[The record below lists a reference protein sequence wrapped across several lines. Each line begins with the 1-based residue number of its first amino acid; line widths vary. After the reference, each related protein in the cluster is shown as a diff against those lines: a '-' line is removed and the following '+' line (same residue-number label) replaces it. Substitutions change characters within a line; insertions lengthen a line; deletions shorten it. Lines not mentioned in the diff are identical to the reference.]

1 MPSLTHLRTE
11 QRRVNLSRVRA
22 ALCALSVSLV
32 SAPPRP
38 MKEDQHSPGTA
49 VSPRTS
55 RKVPYF
61 VLFAAIVLLLGGLSY
76 NLLPNSTASR
86 ENLVWM
92 TPQAAARVLQPGKLD
107 VIKFRLLRASSI
119 AWNWYLKGKRQITME
134 SRLYSFSTNASQPK
148 GLPQTV
154 FRNVDGAR
162 CWILSSEEWT
172 NLKREL
178 EGGTGISTMSVS
190 RVTTLEG
197 GQSSV
202 SSGTMKV
209 DSLPKIVGSFFDLL
223 VCVTSTT
230 GSAATIQT
238 NFAMAARVKLR
249 NGGAMVVNG
258 PGRPVAGEANYWY
271 ILSSQAIDRAENPIN
286 L

>member
-1 MPSLTHLRTE
+1 
-11 QRRVNLSRVRA
+11 
-22 ALCALSVSLV
+22 
-32 SAPPRP
+32 
-38 MKEDQHSPGTA
+38 MKEDQHSAGTA

-55 RKVPYF
+55 WKVPYIAF
-61 VLFAAIVLLLGGLSY
+61 VAVVVLLLGALSY
-76 NLLPNSTASR
+76 YLAPNSTPSR

-92 TPQAAARVLQPGKLD
+92 TPQAAVRVLQPSKLD
-107 VIKFRLLRASSI
+107 VIKFRLLRGSAI

-134 SRLYSFSTNASQPK
+134 SRLYSCSTNASQPK

-172 NLKREL
+172 NVKGEL

-190 RVTTLEG
+190 RITTLEG
-197 GQSSV
+197 GQSSM

-230 GSAATIQT
+230 GSPAIIQT
-238 NFAMAARVKLR
+238 NFAMAGRVKLR

-258 PGRPVAGEANYWY
+258 PGSPVAGGTNYWY
-271 ILSSQAIDRAENPIN
+271 ILSSQAIDRAGNPIK

>member
-1 MPSLTHLRTE
+1 
-11 QRRVNLSRVRA
+11 
-22 ALCALSVSLV
+22 
-32 SAPPRP
+32 
-38 MKEDQHSPGTA
+38 MKKDQHSPGTP

-61 VLFAAIVLLLGGLSY
+61 ALVAAVFLLLGALSY
-76 NLLPNSTASR
+76 YLAPNSTRSR

-92 TPQAAARVLQPGKLD
+92 TPHAAARALQPGKLD
-107 VIKFRLLRASSI
+107 VIKFKVLRWSAI
-119 AWNWYLKGKRQITME
+119 AWNWYQKGKRQITME
-134 SRLYSFSTNASQPK
+134 SRLYSCSTNGSQPK

-154 FRNVDGAR
+154 FRNADGTR

-172 NLKREL
+172 NLKGEL
-178 EGGTGISTMSVS
+178 EGATGISTMDVS

-202 SSGTMKV
+202 SSGTMTV
-209 DSLPKIVGSFFDLL
+209 DSLPMIVGSSFDLL

-230 GSAATIQT
+230 GSPATIRT
-238 NFAMAARVKLR
+238 NFAMAGRVRLR
-249 NGGAMVVNG
+249 NGGAMVVSG
-258 PGRPVAGEANYWY
+258 PGSPVAGGTNYWY
-271 ILSSQAIDRAENPIN
+271 ILTSQAIDQAGNQIK